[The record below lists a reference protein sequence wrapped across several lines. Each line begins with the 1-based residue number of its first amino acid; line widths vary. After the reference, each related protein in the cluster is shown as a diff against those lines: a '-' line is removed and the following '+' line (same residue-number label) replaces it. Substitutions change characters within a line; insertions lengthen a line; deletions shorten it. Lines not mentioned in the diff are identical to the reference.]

1 MKHIIFDCERMK
13 YTNTGLYH
21 YCLNLGRHLDQRVKT
36 TTEERLTFYSPAA
49 AQHDLGSDT
58 FHLTQHALQ
67 KFFMPSLRGYDI
79 WHATYQSTNYIPRRN
94 KKIKVVLSIHD
105 LNFMYEQKTEA
116 KRHKYLKHLQE
127 NINRA
132 DAIICI
138 SDFCRNDVM
147 RYCNVQHKPVHVILN
162 GTNHLSEPN
171 LVHTSYKPRKPFLFS
186 LGVICPKKNFHV
198 LLPLLKLNRHLE
210 LLIAGRT
217 NDTSYLDFMY
227 NTAHKLGVLDN
238 LRVLGSIS
246 EPEKSWYYRNCYAF
260 TLPSIAEG
268 FGLPVAEAMS
278 VGKPVFLSD
287 RTALPEIGSRFAFYF
302 RDFSEEHMN
311 TVFKKGM
318 EDYQQ
323 HNMEPEIVKHSEKF
337 RWEKAVDQYLEVY
350 RSLY

>member
-13 YTNTGLYH
+13 YANTGLYH
-21 YCLNLGRHLDQRVKT
+21 YCLNLGTHINLRTERSVDERV
-36 TTEERLTFYSPAA
+36 TFYSPAA
-49 AQHDLGSDT
+49 VQSDFNGDT
-58 FHLTQHALQ
+58 NHITQHSLQ
-67 KFFMPSLRGYDI
+67 KFFMPSLKGYDV
-79 WHATYQSTNYIPRRN
+79 WHATYQSSNYVPVRD

-105 LNFMYEQKTEA
+105 LNFMYEDKAEA
-116 KRHKYLKHLQE
+116 KRQKYLRHLQE
-127 NINRA
+127 NIDRS

-138 SDFCRNDVM
+138 SEFCRKDVLK
-147 RYCNVQHKPVHVILN
+147 YCNVGRRPVHVILN
-162 GTNHLSEPN
+162 GTNHLSTPN
-171 LVHTSYKPRKPFLFS
+171 LRQSSYKPRKPFLFS

-217 NDTSYLDFMY
+217 NDNAYLDHIN
-227 NTAHKLGVLDN
+227 NTAYKLGVQDN
-238 LRVLGSIS
+238 LRMLGSIS
-246 EPEKSWYYRNCYAF
+246 ESEKSWYYRNCYAF

-311 TVFKKGM
+311 RVFQKGM
-318 EDYQQ
+318 LEYQQ
-323 HNMEPEIVKHSEKF
+323 NNMEPEIVKHSENF
-337 RWEKAVDQYLEVY
+337 RWERAVDQYLEVY